1 MKKKGM
7 TKLYVS
13 ARKKLCWWSSNCI
26 VVTSLTLA
34 NPPSTL
40 VYKLRELTIDSPT
53 FKYHESDNMKKKEKK
68 EKKKWELT
76 INSPTFKYHES
87 DNMKKKK
94 IEIKQ
99 MWKSE

>member
-1 MKKKGM
+1 M
-7 TKLYVS
+7 
-13 ARKKLCWWSSNCI
+13 
-26 VVTSLTLA
+26 
-34 NPPSTL
+34 
-40 VYKLRELTIDSPT
+40 YKLRELTIDSPT

-68 EKKKWELT
+68 KKWELT

-94 IEIKQ
+94 KIEIKQ